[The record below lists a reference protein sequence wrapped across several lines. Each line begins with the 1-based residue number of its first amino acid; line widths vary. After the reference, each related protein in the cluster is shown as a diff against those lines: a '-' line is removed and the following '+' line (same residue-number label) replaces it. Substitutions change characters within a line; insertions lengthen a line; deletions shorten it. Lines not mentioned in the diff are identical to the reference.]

1 MPKKKLTKAQVKRK
15 IKTMRNV
22 VYDLYLDR
30 LGYGSTNSNVTG
42 ITNDKLLGML
52 NQIDRMQKAVTKL
65 R

>member
-15 IKTMRNV
+15 LKTMRNA
-22 VYDLYLDR
+22 VYDMYLDR

-52 NQIDRMQKAVTKL
+52 NQIDRMQKAVIKL

>member
-1 MPKKKLTKAQVKRK
+1 
-15 IKTMRNV
+15 MRNA
-22 VYDLYLDR
+22 VYDMYLDR

-52 NQIDRMQKAVTKL
+52 NQIDRMQKAVIKL